1 MKGLFGIGLLVLFVG
16 IFSFFFPFPHT
27 ENHGLKVGGANLSV
41 KTHDSQP
48 VPPLVSSGLVV
59 AGAGMMIA
67 GGRKS

>member
-27 ENHGLKVGGANLSV
+27 ENHGVKVGGANLSV

-48 VPPLVSSGLVV
+48 VPRILSGGLVV
-59 AGAGMMIA
+59 AGAVMMIA
-67 GGRKS
+67 GGRKG